1 MKKRGGLGTMIDQLK
16 RRESAMDV
24 QTVKK
29 MAALAR
35 IRIQDE
41 EMPYYQAALA
51 KMVGLSDHL
60 LSVDSEGVE
69 PMYRPHDGV
78 QFLREDCVTEVDRR
92 DVYLDL
98 APACIAGLY
107 LVPKVIE

>member
-1 MKKRGGLGTMIDQLK
+1 
-16 RRESAMDV
+16 MDLA
-24 QTVKK
+24 TVKK

-35 IRIQDE
+35 IRIQEDE
-41 EMPYYQAALA
+41 LSYYQTALA

-78 QFLREDCVTEVDRR
+78 QFLREDEVTEADRR
-92 DVYLDL
+92 QVYLDL
-98 APACIAGLY
+98 APASIAGLY
-107 LVPKVIE
+107 LVSKVIE